1 MARYLLLL
9 QHLHH
14 QRQRVP
20 RVFRD
25 RQNPLDYTDDDNLVK
40 NYRLD
45 RHLILDLCAEI
56 GQGLERPTRR
66 SQSLQVSL
74 QILIA
79 LRYYATG
86 SFQSVIADA
95 HGVKINSVSRSIH
108 YVSRELSLRLSR
120 YVNFP
125 DGRTQQL
132 DDIKDG
138 FHNIAGFP
146 NVLGAVDG
154 TFVPIIA
161 QTEDEHLYVTRKG
174 FHAIN
179 MQGICDSQNI
189 FLNVVVCWPGSSHD
203 AFVSNNSETTMLLEE
218 NDYSDSWLLGDS
230 AYPLKRYLLTPVLN
244 PTTQGQ
250 IRYNIAHKRT
260 RCIIERTFGLW
271 KVRFR
276 CLHKSGGYLMYSPK
290 NVFTSLNQL
299 LFFIIFALGE
309 AFRFPTAMAT
319 MMMKMMMM
327 AMKTM
332 MMIMKMTQTRRGTKL
347 MVDKCVT
354 N

>member
-1 MARYLLLL
+1 MR
-9 QHLHH
+9 H
-14 QRQRVP
+14 VP
-20 RVFRD
+20 STEQEASGVGNTN
-25 RQNPLDYTDDDNLVK
+25 QK
-40 NYRLD
+40 
-45 RHLILDLCAEI
+45 
-56 GQGLERPTRR
+56 

-79 LRYYATG
+79 LRYYATR

-95 HGVKINSVSRSIH
+95 HGVKLNSVSRSIH

-120 YVNFP
+120 YDNFP
-125 DGRTQQL
+125 DRRTQQL

-154 TFVPIIA
+154 TFLPIIA
-161 QTEDEHLYVTRKG
+161 QTEDEHLHVYVTRKG

-218 NDYSDSWLLGDS
+218 NDYGDSWLLGDS

-244 PTTQGQ
+244 FTTQGQ

-271 KVRFR
+271 KVHVKCGF
-276 CLHKSGGYLMYSPK
+276 LFS
-290 NVFTSLNQL
+290 SLFL
-299 LFFIIFALGE
+299 IIAS
-309 AFRFPTAMAT
+309 
-319 MMMKMMMM
+319 
-327 AMKTM
+327 KTR
-332 MMIMKMTQTRRGTKL
+332 KK
-347 MVDKCVT
+347 VS
-354 N
+354 